1 MENEYTFNFEFW
13 DHKLRGVLGMLN
25 ALSDYY
31 MPPVEFDLIEEN
43 LEATNFEDNIW
54 TDLTLS
60 GNNHTLDLLLA
71 KNQHEERRSIMIMIS
86 TKEETTTVTEEQQ
99 TVERSEQESSF
110 ENKSFRTSDQ
120 KQLILSEQIKT
131 LCMFQGLFKDLEL
144 E

>member
-13 DHKLRGVLGMLN
+13 AHKLHGILGMLN
-25 ALSDYY
+25 AIADNY

-54 TDLTLS
+54 TDLIIS
-60 GNNHTLDLLLA
+60 GNNHDLSILMA
-71 KNQHEERRSIMIMIS
+71 KNQHEERGSIVIMIS
-86 TKEETTTVTEEQQ
+86 TEEDLTTATEE
-99 TVERSEQESSF
+99 EQR
-110 ENKSFRTSDQ
+110 K
-120 KQLILSEQIKT
+120 LILSEQIKM